1 MVYRFSDWSLIY
13 RRYHKT
19 SLIIVLPIN
28 WTSSAAISMRPVPTS
43 FGFSIIRNQLRYL
56 IKRILDQRSWLLCPR
71 DYHGSVVAY
80 WFWSYFGVLLASV
93 AVLLTTYKDQT
104 LSQGRDCCSGTLMW
118 LAAVVFP
125 LQIHFLLQQ
134 PIKQGPSWSLTCNR
148 LQFIVYSIN
157 SSQTRVERNTK
168 TFHSATAIR
177 KWRAFNLK

>member
-13 RRYHKT
+13 RRYHKI

-56 IKRILDQRSWLLCPR
+56 IKRILDQRSWLLCPH

-80 WFWSYFGVLLASV
+80 WFWSYCGVLLASV

-104 LSQGRDCCSGTLMW
+104 LSQGRDCCPNTSMW
-118 LAAVVFP
+118 TAFVIFP
-125 LQIHFLLQQ
+125 LQTRFLLQR
-134 PIKQGPSWSLTCNR
+134 PSRLAPSWSLTCS
-148 LQFIVYSIN
+148 LHPSML
-157 SSQTRVERNTK
+157 
-168 TFHSATAIR
+168 H
-177 KWRAFNLK
+177 